1 MVGHPRFDISQE
13 QLSFLIETRFSVPQI
28 ADMIGVSVRT
38 VRRRMSLFGLSIRQC
53 YSDINDDMLDELVFQ
68 IQCNYPTCG
77 NRQMMGHLLAQG
89 HRVQQSRVKESQCR
103 VDPDGAT
110 LRRLHVLNRRE
121 YSVPGPLS
129 LYHIDGNHKLIRY
142 IHCTSSFLYYR
153 LNRWR
158 IVVHGCIDGYSR
170 RIIYLKACDN
180 NRSDTVFR
188 LFHDAVNLLGLPSR
202 VRGDRGGENVDV
214 RRFMTE
220 HPLRGPGRGS
230 FISGRSV
237 HNQRIERLWRDVFQG
252 CLVLFYRL
260 FYEMEDQNILNIEN
274 DTHMYSLHYVYLPRI
289 NHAISQFTEAWNNH
303 PLSSMR
309 NLSPLQL
316 WIAGISH
323 SRTDHHHLNEVTF
336 TYS

>member
-1 MVGHPRFDISQE
+1 
-13 QLSFLIETRFSVPQI
+13 
-28 ADMIGVSVRT
+28 
-38 VRRRMSLFGLSIRQC
+38 
-53 YSDINDDMLDELVFQ
+53 
-68 IQCNYPTCG
+68 
-77 NRQMMGHLLAQG
+77 
-89 HRVQQSRVKESQCR
+89 
-103 VDPDGAT
+103 
-110 LRRLHVLNRRE
+110 
-121 YSVPGPLS
+121 
-129 LYHIDGNHKLIRY
+129 
-142 IHCTSSFLYYR
+142 
-153 LNRWR
+153 
-158 IVVHGCIDGYSR
+158 
-170 RIIYLKACDN
+170 
-180 NRSDTVFR
+180 

-323 SRTDHHHLNEVTF
+323 SRTDHHHLNEENITACNYGVDWSGPVSEEEEQEQVHIPQIQNVLSNQRYLQLLASIHPLQ
-336 TYS
+336 YSSSYGVDVYLNTVDFVCQ